1 MPSVTRLN
9 DLGAGHDNCGPRA
22 LATASDNVF
31 INSRGAGR
39 VGDSYVAH
47 ACEIHPPHVGIIAAG
62 SATVFVNKKNLA
74 RIGDGISCGGA
85 VIEGSPNVYA
95 GD

>member
-1 MPSVTRLN
+1 MPEVTRLG
-9 DLGAGHDNCGPRA
+9 DIGSGHDLCPPRA

-31 INSRGAGR
+31 INKKGAGR

-47 ACEIHPPHVGIIAAG
+47 ACEIHPPHDGNIAVG

-85 VIEGSPNVYA
+85 VIEGSPNVFA
-95 GD
+95 GG